1 MSFTVV
7 PLHNLE
13 LPADTQI
20 EFGAGFILQPLPP
33 WVREEPI
40 LKDLSRRDRESVF
53 EAKFALVAEYKA
65 AAIAEPIEPA
75 RGRSRDRFRKLKM
88 TPPSWPASQF
98 G

>member
-53 EAKFALVAEYKA
+53 E
-65 AAIAEPIEPA
+65 
-75 RGRSRDRFRKLKM
+75 S
-88 TPPSWPASQF
+88 
-98 G
+98 